1 MDEMGRFSVDS
12 SHTKR
17 RKAILLVVLLVGMM
31 ALACGACP
39 LATNLQPPE
48 VQEIEKVVTRIVE
61 VIPTV
66 RVEAPTPQA
75 VPAAPASGIDII
87 IEPGADVETQI
98 LNAVYQKVNPSVVN
112 ITTDAG
118 QGSGFVWDDDGHIVT
133 NAHVLQDAGSVFVTF
148 SDSVQLQAEIVGEDP
163 DSDLA
168 VVKVNPRL
176 HELRPVELGD
186 VDSVDVGDRAIAIG
200 SPFAH
205 QNTLTQG
212 IISAKGRSIS
222 GLTNY
227 EIPEAL
233 QTDAAI
239 NPGNSGGPLL
249 DAEGRVIGINAQI
262 DTGSA
267 MVRVNAG
274 IGFAIPVNIAR
285 RVVPALIEDGRYDHP
300 YLGITGLRYSPA
312 VWEALGLDPERRGA
326 YVTGTVTGGPSDE
339 AGIRAGT
346 RATGEYLPGPVG
358 AEELFSGGDL
368 IIAIDD
374 LPVLDFGDLLIY
386 LFRNASPG
394 DTVDIT
400 VLRGNREM
408 VIPVRLGIRPRN

>member
-1 MDEMGRFSVDS
+1 MDS
-12 SHTKR
+12 SKR
-17 RKAILLVVLLVGMM
+17 RKRIVLPVVLVASLLV
-31 ALACGACP
+31 LACGACP
-39 LATNLQPPE
+39 LATSVQPPQ

-66 RVEAPTPQA
+66 EA
-75 VPAAPASGIDII
+75 VPAAPPEDTAMPAPGDVNII
-87 IEPGADVETQI
+87 IQPGADVETQI
-98 LNAVYQKVNPSVVN
+98 LNAVYRKVDPSVVN
-112 ITTDAG
+112 ITTDQG
-118 QGSGFVWDDDGHIVT
+118 QGSGFVWDDQGRIVT
-133 NAHVLQDAGSVFVTF
+133 NAHVVRGASAVFVTF
-148 SDSVQLQAEIVGEDP
+148 YDGTQVEAEVIGEDP

-168 VVKVNPRL
+168 VVEADPRL
-176 HELRPVELGD
+176 HEMRPVELGD
-186 VDSVDVGDRAIAIG
+186 VDDVEVGDRAIAIG

-249 DAEGRVIGINAQI
+249 DATGRVIGINAQI
-262 DTGSA
+262 DTGST

-274 IGFAIPVNIAR
+274 IGFAIPVNIAK

-312 VWEALGLDPERRGA
+312 IWEALGIDPEQRGA
-326 YVTGTVTGGPSDE
+326 YVTSVVPGGPSDT
-339 AGIRAGT
+339 AGIREGT
-346 RATGEYLPGPVG
+346 RETGEFLPGATG
-358 AEELFSGGDL
+358 AEQLFAGGDL
-368 IIAIDD
+368 IIAIGDR
-374 LPVLDFGDLLIY
+374 PVQDFSDLLIF
-386 LFRNASPG
+386 LFRNASAG
-394 DTVDIT
+394 DTVELT
-400 VLRGNREM
+400 VLRSGREM
-408 VIPVRLGIRPRN
+408 VIPVKLGVRPRQ

>member
-1 MDEMGRFSVDS
+1 V
-12 SHTKR
+12 
-17 RKAILLVVLLVGMM
+17 ILPVVLAISVL

-48 VQEIEKVVTRIVE
+48 VQEIPKVVTRIVE
-61 VIPTV
+61 VVPTV
-66 RVEAPTPQA
+66 QLRPTVEVQPTVAPPAAVPQEAPP
-75 VPAAPASGIDII
+75 VKIVIG
-87 IEPGADVETQI
+87 PGADVETEI

-112 ITTDAG
+112 VTTGRG
-118 QGSGFVWDDDGHIVT
+118 QGSGFVWDDQGRIVT
-133 NAHVLQDAGSVFVTF
+133 NAHVVQGAREIYVTF
-148 SDSVQLQAEIVGEDP
+148 SDGTQVPAELVGEDP

-168 VVKVNPRL
+168 VIEADPSL
-176 HELRPVELGD
+176 HDMPPVELGD
-186 VDSVDVGDRAIAIG
+186 VDDVDVGDRAIAIG

-262 DTGSA
+262 DTGA
-267 MVRVNAG
+267 TMVRVNAG

-285 RVVPALIEDGRYDHP
+285 RVIPALIEKGRYDHP
-300 YLGITGLRYSPA
+300 YLGITGLRYSPT
-312 VWEALGLDPERRGA
+312 VWEALGLDPQQRGA
-326 YVTGTVTGGPSDE
+326 YVTSVLDNGPSDR
-339 AGIRAGT
+339 AGIRQGT
-346 RATGEYLPGPVG
+346 RDTGEFLPGASG
-358 AEELFSGGDL
+358 AEPLYAGGDL
-368 IIAIDD
+368 IIAIGDR
-374 LPVLDFGDLLIY
+374 PVLDFGDLLVY
-386 LFRNASPG
+386 LFRNASAG
-394 DTVDIT
+394 DTVELT
-400 VLRGNREM
+400 VLRGGRE
-408 VIPVRLGIRPRN
+408 VVVSVELGVRPRQ